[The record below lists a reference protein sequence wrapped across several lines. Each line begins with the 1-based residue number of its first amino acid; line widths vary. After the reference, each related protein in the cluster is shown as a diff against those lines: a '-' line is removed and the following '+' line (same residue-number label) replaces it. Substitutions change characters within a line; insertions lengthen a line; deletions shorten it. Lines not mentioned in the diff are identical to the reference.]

1 MSISVGGE
9 HLLWNGRLT
18 PKIGSG
24 SRKKGDATMGWMHA
38 PVSEVYGKWLAL
50 PTDWTAE
57 QRETFIALWAERL
70 EGEAGDLAMDIR
82 EESLRAWRA
91 EHGQQPDLRRACAS
105 VRLRCR
111 PRGNRWSA
119 NAFYDR
125 IPLDEDGDAIPPEP
139 VSGVPWNKRW
149 MDHRY
154 RVGESTDEIDEH
166 ARQVWPDHSTM
177 FQVLAAE
184 LLTARLEEGRP
195 VPKTRRDQLAH
206 DLVPDINEMLCR
218 MKRPPSSSPPH
229 SGAPGS
235 GSTVV
240 VRRRRHLRPATGPAD
255 RRPRR
260 HPASGAPRQRPQT
273 RRAGAGAGG
282 GVHAQHT
289 TSVVGGSHDRD
300 RRTRH

>member
-1 MSISVGGE
+1 
-9 HLLWNGRLT
+9 
-18 PKIGSG
+18 
-24 SRKKGDATMGWMHA
+24 MGWMHA

-70 EGEAGDLAMDIR
+70 EDEAGDLAMDIR

-91 EHGQQPDLRRACAS
+91 EHGQQPDFLTS
-105 VRLRCR
+105 VRISETAMQTARESVVRERL
-111 PRGNRWSA
+111 
-119 NAFYDR
+119 YDR

-218 MKRPPSSSPPH
+218 MKRPPE
-229 SGAPGS
+229 
-235 GSTVV
+235 
-240 VRRRRHLRPATGPAD
+240 
-255 RRPRR
+255 
-260 HPASGAPRQRPQT
+260 
-273 RRAGAGAGG
+273 
-282 GVHAQHT
+282 
-289 TSVVGGSHDRD
+289 
-300 RRTRH
+300 